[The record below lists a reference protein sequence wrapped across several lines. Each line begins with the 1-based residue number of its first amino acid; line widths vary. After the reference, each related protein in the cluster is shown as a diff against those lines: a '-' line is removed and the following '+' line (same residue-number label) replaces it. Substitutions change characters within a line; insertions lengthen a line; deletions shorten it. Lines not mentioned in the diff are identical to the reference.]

1 MFASHKVVLTLL
13 LVDCKQSL
21 FFIANLLHAKV
32 KHASILSQSLI
43 VSVIM
48 SLLAVALAEIRTRWI
63 LRELK
68 VGCKQSIL
76 LDSYN

>member
-1 MFASHKVVLTLL
+1 MFASHKVILTLL
-13 LVDCKQSL
+13 LFDCKQSL
-21 FFIANLLHAKV
+21 FFVANLLHAKV

-48 SLLAVALAEIRTRWI
+48 LLLAIALAEIRTRWI
-63 LRELK
+63 CRELK
-68 VGCKQSIL
+68 VGSKQSIL